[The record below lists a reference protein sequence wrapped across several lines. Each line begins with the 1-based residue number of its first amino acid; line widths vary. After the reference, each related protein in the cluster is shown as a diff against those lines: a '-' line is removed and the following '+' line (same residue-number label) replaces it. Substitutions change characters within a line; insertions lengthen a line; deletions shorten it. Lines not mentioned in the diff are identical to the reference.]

1 MGNSIM
7 KIIVGYTHT
16 EMGFGALL
24 MIVLIIVGFLG
35 VLAGVRDWIR
45 LIQIK
50 TWPIA
55 DGNIVES
62 KVSTAGSNE
71 SGYLKTI
78 YSPIIKFK
86 FNIEGHEFTSDKI
99 TWGGEFRSNDKSS
112 IERKIAAFP
121 VGKKIDVRYNPKK
134 PSDCIVQENFSFE
147 MAIPL
152 FGGLLFMAFGSGILV
167 VLTNQVIKQLIDK
180 KLWP

>member
-1 MGNSIM
+1 
-7 KIIVGYTHT
+7 
-16 EMGFGALL
+16 MGFGALL
-24 MIVLIIVGFLG
+24 MLAMIIVGFFG
-35 VLAGVRDWIR
+35 FFAGVRDWIR
-45 LIQIK
+45 LGQIK

-55 DGNIVES
+55 DGEIVEA
-62 KVSTAGSNE
+62 KISTAGSNE

-86 FNIEGHEFTSDKI
+86 FNTGGQEFVSDKI

-112 IERKIAAFP
+112 IESRIASFP
-121 VGKKIDVRYNPKK
+121 VGKKIDVRYNPRK

-152 FGGLLFMAFGSGILV
+152 FGGLLFMLFGSGILV
-167 VLTNQVIKQLIDK
+167 GLTFQVIRQLIDK
-180 KLWP
+180 NLWP